1 MRERIEHEVAAVVLK
16 EFALRDAGMLGGTQA
31 ALEYDVIDEFPVND
45 QEILVRH
52 LHKGRRR
59 LGGTLPTR
67 AEPGRNLIMTTNP
80 CPARSPSS
88 RRFTETWCLPTETER
103 WNQRLAST
111 MPQLRDF
118 YEAFF
123 PRVEEAI
130 DYCDKFAL
138 DDLPDDALNLLHLIY
153 SLIMVAMAV
162 EIMHQPA
169 PVDAAD
175 AVMIRTGD
183 PRP

>member
-1 MRERIEHEVAAVVLK
+1 MHE
-16 EFALRDAGMLGGTQA
+16 F
-31 ALEYDVIDEFPVND
+31 YD
-45 QEILVRH
+45 
-52 LHKGRRR
+52 
-59 LGGTLPTR
+59 
-67 AEPGRNLIMTTNP
+67 
-80 CPARSPSS
+80 
-88 RRFTETWCLPTETER
+88 
-103 WNQRLAST
+103 
-111 MPQLRDF
+111 
-118 YEAFF
+118 AFF

-153 SLIMVAMAV
+153 SLIMVAMSV

-175 AVMIRTGD
+175 AVMIRTRD